1 MQGLGTALWGRCNAD
16 DDDDDDNEDD
26 RDDDA
31 DDDRWC
37 KDRVAHQEGDADPS
51 QSHTGG
57 SFLMSHS
64 TLYFILD
71 QH

>member
-1 MQGLGTALWGRCNAD
+1 MQGLGTALWGRCNDDDGDDEDDCD
-16 DDDDDDNEDD
+16 DDDDDDD
-26 RDDDA
+26 
-31 DDDRWC
+31 WC

-51 QSHTGG
+51 QSHMGG
-57 SFLMSHS
+57 SFWMSRS